1 MTAGRQRVLH
11 LLNVAAAIGA
21 TVVARV
27 GWDAATASTVAF
39 GALVTAASVGLI
51 GVLVVRA
58 TSATSEAAAGGAAM
72 GLVLQFFAV
81 GLVIWGLKPEILPFG
96 AGVIAVLG
104 ATTVAGVIDGVI
116 RSKQDEREEQS
127 QINDDRN

>member
-11 LLNVAAAIGA
+11 LLNVAAAIAA
-21 TVVARV
+21 TVVARI
-27 GWDAATASTVAF
+27 GWDAATAKTVAL
-39 GALVTAASVGLI
+39 GSLVTAASVGLI

-58 TSATSEAAAGGAAM
+58 TTAATEREGAGAGM

-104 ATTVAGVIDGVI
+104 ATTVAGLIDGVI
-116 RSKQDEREEQS
+116 RSKQDEREEQR
-127 QINDDRN
+127 NDDRN